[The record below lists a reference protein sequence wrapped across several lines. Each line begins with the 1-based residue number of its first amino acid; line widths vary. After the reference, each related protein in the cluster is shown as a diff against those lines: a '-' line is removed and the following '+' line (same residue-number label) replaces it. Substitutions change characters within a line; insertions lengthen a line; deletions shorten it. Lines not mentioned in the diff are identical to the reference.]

1 MRIILSANNFAVF
14 VILEPIRGIT
24 PRHFI
29 RDMANS
35 ILGIRSFDEKI
46 DFMRNNKSFVDM
58 TLLKMDFFRQN
69 KIA

>member
-1 MRIILSANNFAVF
+1 MPSVPPIPMDPNGSIPS
-14 VILEPIRGIT
+14 IRGIA

-46 DFMRNNKSFVDM
+46 DFMRNNKIFVDM

-69 KIA
+69 